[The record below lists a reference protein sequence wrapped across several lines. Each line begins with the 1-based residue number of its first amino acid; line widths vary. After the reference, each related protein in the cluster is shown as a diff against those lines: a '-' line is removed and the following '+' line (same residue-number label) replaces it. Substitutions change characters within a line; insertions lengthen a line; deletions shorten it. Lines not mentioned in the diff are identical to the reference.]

1 MIEINALSV
10 DLLNPGTGNWSRV
23 LSDVSLTLRAGEVLG
38 LTGPSGGGKSTLG
51 LLLSGLLPDSARVS
65 VPGGQGSC
73 QAADVPVRQESCPP
87 VSTNL
92 PHSFLSGR
100 QWNRDWQRRYGRVLF
115 LIAQD
120 ARSTL
125 FPHRTI
131 EWHLR
136 RANQFNTATSTASRD
151 PAQLLAELGFDDAP
165 GVLRRLPGELST
177 GQCQRIQWAMT
188 QWMSPRWLI
197 ADEPFAS
204 VDDELIR
211 NLSRQMVAMKQ
222 QGRGIL
228 LISHQLA
235 VLRALSDRVMVIER
249 GRVRSE
255 GLAETVIRLQ
265 QPVVS
270 NASGGPAQACPS
282 PAAEAR
288 AVVRIT
294 GLSKSYPPRRWSGA
308 ERTVIAFRNRDLMI
322 RAGSRTGLTGKSGC
336 GKTTLSRIIMG
347 LLTASEGSIERLPDE
362 RPEWRNA
369 LPRRQCRSLWKRF
382 QIVHQDTDLVFDP
395 ASRLGDALLQVVQAA
410 EPELPVENAWQRA
423 ATGLTRFGL
432 DPEMML
438 SPATRL
444 SGGEKRRA
452 AIVRSLLLLGDGRT
466 DSEMNSSRPDRLLIL
481 DEPTVG
487 LDHFWQDVL
496 RRELLDVQQ
505 RLNLTYLVISHDRQ
519 FVRQFC
525 DQIVEWQP
533 A

>member
-10 DLLNPGTGNWSRV
+10 DLLNPGTGDWSRV

-51 LLLSGLLPDSARVS
+51 LLLSGLLPDSARVI
-65 VPGGQGSC
+65 VPSDKRP
-73 QAADVPVRQESCPP
+73 A
-87 VSTNL
+87 
-92 PHSFLSGR
+92 LSGR
-100 QWNRDWQRRYGRVLF
+100 EWNRDRQRRDGRELF

-131 EWHLR
+131 DWHLR
-136 RANQFNTATSTASRD
+136 RASQFRAATTTTSRD
-151 PAQLLAELGFDDAP
+151 SAQLLAELGFDDAP
-165 GVLRRLPGELST
+165 AVLRRLPGELST

-204 VDDELIR
+204 VDEELIR
-211 NLSRQMVAMKQ
+211 NLSRQMVEMKQ

-249 GRVRSE
+249 GRVQSQ
-255 GLAETVIRLQ
+255 GPAETVIRP
-265 QPVVS
+265 QPPVTS
-270 NASGGPAQACPS
+270 NASGDLTHTCAS
-282 PAAEAR
+282 PATAAR
-288 AVVRIT
+288 TVVRIT
-294 GLSKSYPPRRWSGA
+294 GLSRSYPPRRWSGT
-308 ERTVIAFRNRDLMI
+308 RQTVIAFRNRDLI
-322 RAGSRTGLTGKSGC
+322 IPAGSRTGLTGKSGC
-336 GKTTLSRIIMG
+336 GKTTLSRIIMS

-362 RPEWRNA
+362 HPDWRNA
-369 LPRRQCRSLWKRF
+369 LRRSQCRALWKRF

-410 EPELPVENAWQRA
+410 EPELPADAAWQRA
-423 ATGLTRFGL
+423 ATGLMRFGL
-432 DPEMML
+432 DPEMMR

-466 DSEMNSSRPDRLLIL
+466 DSNENSSLPDRLLIL

-496 RRELLDVQQ
+496 RRELLEVQQ